1 MHNAQIYL
9 FDDADSTND
18 AILIKGGRI
27 AAVGTKEAL
36 QIRART
42 AVQIWNIRGATM
54 LPGLIDT
61 HPHLLHFAAR
71 QAPLVDI
78 TSAVSHDD
86 IVRRIAARAQSTPA
100 GEWIMTTPVGE
111 PHYFIR
117 RSYKDMKER
126 ELPTRL
132 ALDRATYVHKILKG
146 EKPGELPVEQPARYE
161 LVINLKTAKVLGLTV
176 PPS

>member
-9 FDDADSTND
+9 FDDADSTKD

-36 QIRART
+36 QIRAGT

-71 QAPLVDI
+71 QAPPGGHHERSVP
-78 TSAVSHDD
+78 
-86 IVRRIAARAQSTPA
+86 RR
-100 GEWIMTTPVGE
+100 
-111 PHYFIR
+111 H
-117 RSYKDMKER
+117 
-126 ELPTRL
+126 
-132 ALDRATYVHKILKG
+132 RATDRGAGTEH
-146 EKPGELPVEQPARYE
+146 PRR
-161 LVINLKTAKVLGLTV
+161 
-176 PPS
+176 